1 MTTPI
6 HPSNQDCLSAFLDS
20 PSENARHSLHH
31 SPVSPITRRGANI
44 QRGFPFSP
52 QRNYQRSPQ
61 LSIPYS
67 PQRNL
72 QCSPQFQR
80 ITPGTPSN
88 RVYSILTE
96 QDHSFGRF
104 VEPVSSH
111 RISETSHSIIRSAPD
126 PLQELYFSAMDSN
139 SYETAIFYAE
149 KMVVLS
155 GSYEDIH
162 KLATAYYQ
170 SRQYERTLALL
181 NKERG
186 LSRFFEVRYLA
197 GLCAIALEKWQDALD
212 YLGRSNPFP
221 EEQEWDRSKSIR
233 LEALMCCER
242 GKVYLKTGNTQNA
255 MQSFK
260 DALHIDLRCVEALE
274 LMVQHKLMDEEAEW
288 EFITTLPYEK
298 HCGSHEE
305 FFRSMYT
312 MKIRRFSHISDIEEA
327 QIKAERNFRLQNSV
341 DFLRSKADT
350 LLANSRFSDCLEVC
364 QKIRREDPYYTHSI
378 PTHATCLYELG
389 MKSELYRLAQDLAN
403 TLQDDSVTWYTVG
416 LYNLYIKDYAEA
428 KYYFRVALASDKL
441 MEKAW
446 LGSGIASSYLHNY
459 DAAIEEFTT
468 CNELVTS
475 SHLPYMYIGK
485 QYMSLGD
492 MDNALDN
499 LSKSYDMCKT
509 DPFLLVE
516 LAVYYINKKD
526 YIGAL
531 EYLRKALALSY
542 NRQGPMS
549 QMWEALWCNFG
560 HTYRYLKEYDRAFNC
575 FELAMSYNQNNPD
588 IYTSMGIIC
597 HIKNDFGNAILHY
610 QKAFEIGKNKNFI
623 KEFLNK
629 ALSHYS
635 KQLSTQQNIPAL
647 TPSNRFNI
655 GQVSEPTGDQ
665 LEKFVEE
672 EYNVAIG
679 KTNAMDSEFAERSFC
694 DDSSAQMDNIILD
707 D

>member
-6 HPSNQDCLSAFLDS
+6 HQSNQDCLSAFLDS
-20 PSENARHSLHH
+20 PSENTRHSLHH

-61 LSIPYS
+61 LTIPYS

-80 ITPGTPSN
+80 LTPGTPAN

-96 QDHSFGRF
+96 QDHSLGRF

-126 PLQELYFSAMDSN
+126 PLQELYFGAMDCN
-139 SYETAIFYAE
+139 ALETAIFYAE
-149 KMVVLS
+149 KMVVIS
-155 GSYEDIH
+155 GSYEDIL

-181 NKERG
+181 NKERA
-186 LSRFFEVRYLA
+186 LSRFVEFRYLA

-212 YLGRSNPFP
+212 YLGHSNPFP
-221 EEQEWDRSKSIR
+221 EEQEWDHSKSIR

-255 MQSFK
+255 AESFK

-288 EFITTLPYEK
+288 DFITTLPYEK
-298 HCGSHEE
+298 HCGSYEE
-305 FFRSMYT
+305 FFRSIYM
-312 MKIRRFSHISDIEEA
+312 MKIRRFSHMSDIEEA
-327 QIKAERNFRLQNSV
+327 QSKAERNFRLQNSV

-364 QKIRREDPYYTHSI
+364 QKIRREDPYYIHSI

-389 MKSELYRLAQDLAN
+389 MKSELYRFAQDLAN
-403 TLQDDSVTWYTVG
+403 TLQDESVTWYTVG

-428 KYYFRVALASDKL
+428 KYYFRVAIASDKL

-446 LGSGIASSYLHNY
+446 LGSGIASSYLQNY

-492 MDNALDN
+492 MNNALEN
-499 LSKSYDMCKT
+499 LSKSYEMCKT

-516 LAVYYINKKD
+516 LGVYYINTKD
-526 YIGAL
+526 YINAL
-531 EYLRKALALSY
+531 EYLRKALAFSY
-542 NRQGPMS
+542 KRQGPMS

-560 HTYRYLKEYDRAFNC
+560 HTYRHLKEYDRAFKC

-629 ALSHYS
+629 ALAHYS
-635 KQLSTQQNIPAL
+635 KQLSTQHSIPAL
-647 TPSNRFNI
+647 TPPNRI
-655 GQVSEPTGDQ
+655 SLDQISTAGDQ
-665 LEKFVEE
+665 LEIFVEE

-679 KTNAMDSEFAERSFC
+679 KSNAMDYDFADRSFC